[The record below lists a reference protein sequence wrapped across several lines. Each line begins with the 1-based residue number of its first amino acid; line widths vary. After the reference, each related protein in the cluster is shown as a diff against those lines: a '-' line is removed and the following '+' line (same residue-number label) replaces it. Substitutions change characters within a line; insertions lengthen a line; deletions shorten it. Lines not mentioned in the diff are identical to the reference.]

1 MDLRLPNFV
10 TVDSLF
16 EVLADPTRRA
26 VIETLSHRPLRAGEL
41 AERVGVSPQALS
53 RHLRLLRANDLVD
66 GHQSKEDYRIRIYTL
81 RPERLEDLRSWL
93 EEMRSFWTDQLVSLQ
108 MEVEKQ

>member
-1 MDLRLPNFV
+1 M
-10 TVDSLF
+10 TVDSLL

-26 VIETLSHRPLRAGEL
+26 VVETLSRRPHRAGEL
-41 AERVGVSPQALS
+41 AKKVGVSPQALS

-66 GHQSKEDYRIRIYTL
+66 GHQSNDDYRVRIYTL
-81 RPERLEDLRSWL
+81 RAERLDDLRSWL

-108 MEVEKQ
+108 KEAGVR

>member
-1 MDLRLPNFV
+1 V

-16 EVLADPTRRA
+16 DALADPTRRA
-26 VIETLSHRPLRAGEL
+26 VVETLSRRPLPAGEL
-41 AERVGVSPQALS
+41 AKRVGVTPQALS

-66 GHQSKEDYRIRIYTL
+66 GHQSNDDYRVRIYAL

-93 EEMRSFWTDQLVSLQ
+93 EEMRSFWNDQLISLQ
-108 MEVEKQ
+108 KEVG

>member
-1 MDLRLPNFV
+1 M
-10 TVDSLF
+10 TIDSLF

-26 VIETLSHRPLRAGEL
+26 VVETLSRRPHRAGEL
-41 AERVGVSPQALS
+41 AKEVGVSPQALS

-66 GHQSKEDYRIRIYTL
+66 GHQSKDDYRVRIYTL
-81 RPERLEDLRSWL
+81 RAERLDDLRSWL

-108 MEVEKQ
+108 KEVEGR